1 MGDGITPGEE
11 SIEDAVARLNR
22 ESAAAQER
30 MRAERAAREAQ
41 GRSAVAARDSAR
53 SADEARVRREAR
65 AAEVARQQAQ
75 PGRAA
80 PPPPPA
86 RPSPSPRPA
95 PRPPAPSQQA
105 PRPDPV
111 PGNAS
116 SAASTPG
123 AYQAAYGALTGALA
137 KQGWTGSGVRTSP
150 GSPGSDAV
158 LIPSYAVQLAWG
170 RIIAGAVATFIGY
183 QFSNWVVPDP
193 FGLLFVAPG
202 LIWVATGILRVRG
215 AGSER
220 AWGDHQGLH
229 LVDRKGERVV
239 PWRELAR
246 VEAVARGSSSDKRR
260 GRVELTVSDGT
271 RLTPRMWNGVSLTQA
286 RQVADRIQAAQAG
299 FTRRSTG
306 S

>member
-1 MGDGITPGEE
+1 MGDAITPGEE

-41 GRSAVAARDSAR
+41 SRSSVDARDSAR
-53 SADEARVRREAR
+53 SADEARARREAR

-80 PPPPPA
+80 PQPPRPA
-86 RPSPSPRPA
+86 PSPRPA
-95 PRPPAPSQQA
+95 PRPAAPAPA
-105 PRPDPV
+105 RPPDPV

-116 SAASTPG
+116 GQAPAGTPR
-123 AYQAAYGALTGALA
+123 AYQAVYGALSGALA
-137 KQGWTGSGVRTSP
+137 QQGWTGSGVGTSAGAP
-150 GSPGSDAV
+150 GSGAV

-193 FGLLFVAPG
+193 FGLIFVAPG
-202 LIWVATGILRVRG
+202 LLWVVTGILRVRG
-215 AGSER
+215 ASSER
-220 AWGDHQGLH
+220 AWADHQGLH
-229 LVDRKGERVV
+229 VVDAKGERVV

-260 GRVELTVSDGT
+260 GRIELTLADGT
-271 RLTPRMWNGVSLTQA
+271 RLTPRMWNGASLTQT
-286 RQVADRIQAAQAG
+286 RMVADRIRAAQAG